1 MKISIMPNLDNFGV
15 YKSTIFNVF
24 NRHVPI
30 KKKYIRANEAPFMS
44 KELHKAIMKWSR
56 LRNTFLKQWTDTNKK
71 NYSTQK
77 NLCKKLLKN
86 TERSYFENLDT
97 KKTTDNRRL
106 SYHYLPKIHQKVKKL
121 SSLLMVKL
129 YPVTSCSVRHLMNFF
144 SNFFTYFEHTKT

>member
-1 MKISIMPNLDNFGV
+1 MPNLDNFGV
-15 YKSTIFNVF
+15 YKSTIFNIF

-106 SYHYLPKIHQKVKKL
+106 SYHYLPKIHQKVKKW